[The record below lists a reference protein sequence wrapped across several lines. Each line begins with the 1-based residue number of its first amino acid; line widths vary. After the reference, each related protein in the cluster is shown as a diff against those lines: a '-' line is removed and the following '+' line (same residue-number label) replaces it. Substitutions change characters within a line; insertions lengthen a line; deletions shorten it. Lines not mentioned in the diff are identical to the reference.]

1 MPRGDRSGP
10 LGQGELAGR
19 QMGYCAGYDAPGF
32 AQDGF
37 YGCSHGRGLA
47 QGGQGRAFRRGARR
61 GDGLQGSAM
70 GVSAGPP
77 ANEAVQLKG
86 RIGRLERALGALKQR
101 LETLGG
107 EVKD

>member
-1 MPRGDRSGP
+1 MPRGDRTGP

-19 QMGYCAGYDAPGF
+19 QLGYCAGYDVPGY

-47 QGGQGRAFRRGARR
+47 RGGQGRVFRRGVRR
-61 GDGLQGSAM
+61 GGGPQEPAM
-70 GVSAGPP
+70 GPP

-86 RIGRLERALGALKQR
+86 RIGQLERTLGALKQR
-101 LETLGG
+101 LETLSG
-107 EVKD
+107 EAED

>member
-1 MPRGDRSGP
+1 MPRGDRTGP

-19 QMGYCAGYDAPGF
+19 QLGYCAGYDVPGY

-47 QGGQGRAFRRGARR
+47 RGGQGRVFRRGEGLREPAR
-61 GDGLQGSAM
+61 GA
-70 GVSAGPP
+70 SAGPS

-86 RIGRLERALGALKQR
+86 RIGKLERTLGALKQR
-101 LETLGG
+101 LETLSG
-107 EVKD
+107 EAED